1 MAMNCE
7 TFKQNI
13 NAYLDGELMLDERC
27 EMELHAAE
35 CEACARLLDE
45 ASGLNTLLAEL
56 DDEVVVPLSAQA
68 AWRKAVRA
76 EAKKKRPS
84 GAWIRGLGTI
94 AAALVV
100 AVVSTLGGN
109 PSDSLPAMNPA
120 ADFGTEVQTT
130 YAGRGERND
139 WSMSGAGAF
148 VLTGNMLHSDGSV
161 EDSQENPRGE
171 GEARQ
176 NGALET
182 KDSEYDTL
190 MTAAQ
195 EIRPVVL
202 RSAKRGIESKNYDRD
217 VAWLEDLVSEYDAY
231 FEERTETF
239 SAANG
244 QGGRVID
251 ASVRVPADRLDD
263 FLTELDQLGTAVLKS
278 ESQEDVTGEYM
289 DAQSRLNALAAQKVK
304 LEEMMASAANVAEL
318 IAVDDKMAE
327 VIASMEALEGDL
339 RRWESRQSY
348 STVSIKL
355 TEVVEQQIVP
365 AATLSERMK
374 NAFDDSVVWL
384 GQFGQN
390 ALVVLSGAVPRLVIW
405 VPAAVLLVVLICVI
419 VRKRRK

>member
-13 NAYLDGELMLDERC
+13 NAYLDGELMLDEKC

-56 DDEVVVPLSAQA
+56 GDEVVVPLNAQA
-68 AWRKAVRA
+68 AWRRAVRA

-84 GAWIRGLGTI
+84 GAWIRTLGTV

-100 AVVSTLGGN
+100 AVVSTLGAN
-109 PSDSLPAMNPA
+109 QSDSLPAMSQPI
-120 ADFGTEVQTT
+120 DDGMMVQMTF
-130 YAGRGERND
+130 AGRPERND
-139 WSMSGAGAF
+139 WRMSGTDVF

-161 EDSQENPRGE
+161 ENSRGE
-171 GEARQ
+171 SDVQQEAAIQ
-176 NGALET
+176 P
-182 KDSEYDTL
+182 KDAEYDTL

-217 VAWLEDLVSEYDAY
+217 VAWLEDLVSEYGAY

-239 SAANG
+239 SAENG

-251 ASVRVPADRLDD
+251 ASVRVPVDRLDD
-263 FLTELDQLGTAVLKS
+263 FLTELDQLGNAVLKS

-289 DAQSRLNALAAQKVK
+289 DAQSRLNALAAQKAK
-304 LEEMMASAANVAEL
+304 LEEMMASATDVAEL
-318 IAVDDKMAE
+318 IAVDDKMAD

-348 STVSIKL
+348 SAVSIRL
-355 TEVVEQQIVP
+355 TEVVEQPIVP
-365 AATLSERMK
+365 AATLNERMK
-374 NAFDDSVVWL
+374 TAFDESVVWL
-384 GQFGQN
+384 GEFGQN
-390 ALVVLSGAVPRLVIW
+390 ALVVLSGAAPRLVIW
-405 VPAAVLLVVLICVI
+405 IPAAALVVVLLCVI